1 MLDKQGKFS
10 IFTDGDLRN
19 IDQRILKDGIKNVID
34 QTL

>member
-10 IFTDGDLRN
+10 IFTDADLRN